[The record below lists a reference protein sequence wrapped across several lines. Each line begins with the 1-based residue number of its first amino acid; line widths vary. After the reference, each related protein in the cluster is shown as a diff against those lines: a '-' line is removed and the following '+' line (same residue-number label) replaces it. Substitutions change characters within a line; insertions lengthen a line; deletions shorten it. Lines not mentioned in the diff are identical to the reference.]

1 MEFQGES
8 HSGCTHL
15 LVEVEK
21 TQLEVE
27 LMTPRIVRVWRPWVL
42 GSSSEQGSSSRG
54 HEFWGLK
61 NV

>member
-1 MEFQGES
+1 LQGEI

-21 TQLEVE
+21 AQLEVD
-27 LMTPRIVRVWRPWVL
+27 LMTPGLVRLWRPWVL
-42 GSSSEQGSSSRG
+42 GSICEQGNSSRG
-54 HEFWGLK
+54 RKEFWGLK